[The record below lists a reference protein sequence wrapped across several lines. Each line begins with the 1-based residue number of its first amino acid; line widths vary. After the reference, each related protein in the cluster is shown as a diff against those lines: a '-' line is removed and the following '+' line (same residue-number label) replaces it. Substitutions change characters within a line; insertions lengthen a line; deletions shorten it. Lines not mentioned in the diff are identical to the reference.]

1 MSCTR
6 SLLARVAALTAAVT
20 AALSTFGACAQSS
33 SDVMIRDP
41 NGLRISVSETGGV
54 PAVFDPLTIDLSL
67 LGGFQ
72 QSLHQG
78 TASSAQQTLRA
89 VAALSTYHAGQGSL
103 FDASTDASFFKRVQV
118 LPGTSGLQLGD
129 PVDFQVVLRFD
140 GNFGA
145 GLLNPLVFP
154 NALTYMD
161 IARVL
166 ASVETR
172 LDYRITDLNQ
182 TVPDC
187 DECGPPEVMGFGYY
201 GKSYF
206 DAMFYAWAG
215 AEGSIE
221 SRWSPSGDWI
231 GTTLPS
237 QNDYEFIDN
246 DIRVGDALIHF
257 PDTSLRS
264 VTVSTF
270 VGHTLQIEGDLN
282 ILVQSLARGTTSQA
296 AGYFMQSFDAGLLSS
311 EGLEFVGETPGAFAV
326 AEPGTWA
333 TLLAGLAFLG
343 GVTRRRWHR

>member
-6 SLLARVAALTAAVT
+6 SLLAIVAATSG
-20 AALSTFGACAQSS
+20 ALLSFGAGAQSF
-33 SDVMIRDP
+33 SDVMTRDP
-41 NGLRISVSETGGV
+41 NGIRLGISEAGGV
-54 PAVFDPLTIDLSL
+54 AAVFDPLAVDLAL
-67 LGGFQ
+67 NGGFQ

-78 TASSAQQTLRA
+78 TAAAAQQTLRA

-103 FDASTDASFFKRVQV
+103 YDASTDASFFKRVQV
-118 LPGTSGLQLGD
+118 LPGTSGLNWGD
-129 PVDFQVVLRFD
+129 PVDFQVELRFD

-154 NALTYMD
+154 NALTYID

-172 LDYRITDLNQ
+172 LDYRITDLDQ
-182 TVPDC
+182 TVPGC

-215 AEGSIE
+215 AEGRIE

-237 QNDYEFIDN
+237 QNNVDFIDN

-264 VTVSTF
+264 YTVSTF

-296 AGYFMQSFDAGLLSS
+296 AGSFMQSFDAGLVSS
-311 EGLEFVGETPGAFAV
+311 SGLEFVGETPGTFAV

-333 TLLAGLAFLG
+333 MLAAGLAFLG